1 MKTYYKSRGETLAT
15 RKQEK
20 GSTWKT
26 KNRQPVRKTKEL
38 NGRPIP
44 YMVTEEIDQAEVTEQ
59 YKPSD
64 FTMEN
69 LEEIG
74 MKGKLPITY
83 AQLGQ
88 LQLIDDMENNA
99 AIELDRMDAEEW
111 AKKYLKDTEQKPNDK
126 EE

>member
-15 RKQEK
+15 REQEK

-26 KNRQPVRKTKEL
+26 KNRQPIRKTKEL

-44 YMVTEEIDQAEVTEQ
+44 YMITEEIDQAEVTEQ

-64 FTMEN
+64 FSMEN

-74 MKGKLPITY
+74 MKDKLPITY

-99 AIELDRMDAEEW
+99 AMELDRMDAEEW
-111 AKKYLKDTEQKPNDK
+111 AKKYLKDTEQKPNEK

>member
-1 MKTYYKSRGETLAT
+1 
-15 RKQEK
+15 
-20 GSTWKT
+20 
-26 KNRQPVRKTKEL
+26 
-38 NGRPIP
+38 
-44 YMVTEEIDQAEVTEQ
+44 MVTEEIDQAEVTEQ

-64 FTMEN
+64 FAMEN

-74 MKGKLPITY
+74 MTGKLPITY

-111 AKKYLKDTEQKPNDK
+111 AKKYLKDK
-126 EE
+126 EEKPKEKEE